1 MRCKSLV
8 IITVETYIGRSP
20 AEDGRDGHTFVHMI
34 FLIRIV
40 NRVLLVRMARVCVER
55 PNGELIVMS
64 GGRPEDAQRNV
75 NLSPGAAPA
84 TSRLSSRIC
93 SVGRGSELIARNGG
107 SRVE

>member
-8 IITVETYIGRSP
+8 MITVGTYIGRSP
-20 AEDGRDGHTFVHMI
+20 AEEGRDRYTFVHMI

-40 NRVLLVRMARVCVER
+40 NRVLLVGMARVCVEW

-64 GGRPEDAQRNV
+64 EGRRKDAQRNV
-75 NLSPGAAPA
+75 NLSPGAAPV

-93 SVGRGSELIARNGG
+93 SVGQS
-107 SRVE
+107 